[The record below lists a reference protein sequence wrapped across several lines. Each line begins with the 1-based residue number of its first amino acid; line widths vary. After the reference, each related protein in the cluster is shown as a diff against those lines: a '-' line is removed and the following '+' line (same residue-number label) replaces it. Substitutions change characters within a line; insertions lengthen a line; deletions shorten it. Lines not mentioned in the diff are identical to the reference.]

1 MKLSNKQAL
10 DFDGTYSFSASCY
23 YYGTSVMISKSLN
36 LIHIDKSI
44 HTEFIFILFYD
55 NGLYCISYLKKV
67 KLDDG
72 IWVKGYQRFNVK
84 LGENDQKRCVGS
96 LRALNPRRN

>member
-1 MKLSNKQAL
+1 MAHILS
-10 DFDGTYSFSASCY
+10 TSCY

-36 LIHIDKSI
+36 LIN
-44 HTEFIFILFYD
+44 TEFIFILFYD